1 MKNAIFLLILVVVSI
16 SCKSDDSSNAQPL
29 GKWRLYSRT
38 ESGMVPVRNPNPT
51 TVFEEDIYLN
61 FESELT
67 VSGNSV
73 GKFSLKDG
81 VYPYTAKYDSYLKS
95 EMVEIGN
102 FSYIK
107 YHIGDTLVLSI
118 AYMDG
123 ETFKL
128 VKP

>member
-1 MKNAIFLLILVVVSI
+1 
-16 SCKSDDSSNAQPL
+16 
-29 GKWRLYSRT
+29 
-38 ESGMVPVRNPNPT
+38 MVPVPNPT

-61 FESELT
+61 FECELT
-67 VSGNSV
+67 VSGNSA

-81 VYPYTAKYDSYLKS
+81 VCPYKTKYDSYLKS
-95 EMVEIGN
+95 EVVMIRN

-118 AYMDG
+118 EYMDG

>member
-1 MKNAIFLLILVVVSI
+1 MKNVVVLFILLVVTI

-51 TVFEEDIYLN
+51 TVFEEDIYLD

-67 VSGNSV
+67 VSGNST
-73 GKFSLKDG
+73 GKFYLKDG
-81 VYPYTAKYDSYLKS
+81 VYPYTAKYDSYLQS
-95 EMVEIGN
+95 EVVKMGN
-102 FSYIK
+102 FSYMK
-107 YHIGDTLVLSI
+107 FHIGDTLVLSI
-118 AYMDG
+118 EYMDG
-123 ETFKL
+123 GTFKL